1 MITLSPIGTDK
12 PDSSNIG
19 GQAAPVA
26 ERGLYV
32 YGVVRGKFE
41 MPDGQLGPIGLDQQ
55 EVRLVTEGDLCAVV
69 HDCTATPYQS
79 ADRQVLEDWILAHQ
93 RVAIEAERR
102 FGTVLPM
109 TFNMIVHGPEDT
121 VAENLRA
128 WLAENRARF
137 VDLFTRL
144 DGKAEYG
151 VQILC
156 DRDVVARTLV
166 ETDPGLLALR
176 CQIEGET
183 HGKGL
188 KYMLSQKLAKATR
201 AAIEA
206 WAQRT
211 AGDFYEQIRRSVQ
224 DLRVTK
230 SSKGKEQ
237 KQTLLTL
244 SCLIPRGD
252 TALGETLDEV
262 AKTPGITVR
271 FTGPWPAYSF
281 VSPG

>member
-1 MITLSPIGTDK
+1 MITLSPMGTSN
-12 PDSSNIG
+12 PDGSNIG
-19 GQAAPVA
+19 GQAAPAA

-32 YGVVRGKFE
+32 YGVIRGKPE
-41 MPDGQLGPIGLDQQ
+41 IPDGRLGPIGLDQQ
-55 EVRLVTEGDLCAVV
+55 EVRLVAEGDLCAVV

-93 RVAIEAERR
+93 RVVIEAEQR
-102 FGTVLPM
+102 FGTILPM
-109 TFNMIVHGPEDT
+109 TFNMIVHGPDDT

-144 DGKAEYG
+144 DGKAEFG

-156 DRDVVARTLV
+156 DRDAVARTLV
-166 ETDPGLLALR
+166 ETDPELQALR
-176 CQIEGET
+176 SQIEGQP
-183 HGKGL
+183 KGL

-211 AGDFYEQIRRSVQ
+211 AGEFYEQIRRSVQ
-224 DLRVTK
+224 DLRVIK
-230 SSKGKEQ
+230 ASKGKQQ

-244 SCLIPRGD
+244 SCLTPRGD
-252 TALGETLDEV
+252 ATLGEALDEV
-262 AKTPGITVR
+262 AKVPGITVR
-271 FTGPWPAYSF
+271 FTGPWPVYSF